1 MVSSNR
7 FSTLTSNKS
16 DTTNKEAEDN
26 VITTLDRD
34 TTLSNQFSSFINISN
49 DISVTNIR
57 EDSEKL
63 SLKQTNNNIPKEL
76 ITTLNVHGKKNVV
89 TNSKRQKNIS
99 SNSKNSRNKNV
110 SVITGYG
117 VIYST
122 DSRTCS
128 EQCHLTL

>member
-1 MVSSNR
+1 MT
-7 FSTLTSNKS
+7 FPLQT
-16 DTTNKEAEDN
+16 
-26 VITTLDRD
+26 
-34 TTLSNQFSSFINISN
+34 SNQFSSFTNINN

-63 SLKQTNNNIPKEL
+63 SLKEL
-76 ITTLNVHGKKNVV
+76 ITNLNVHGKKNVV

-99 SNSKNSRNKNV
+99 SNSKNSKNKNV

-122 DSRTCS
+122 DRRTCS

>member
-1 MVSSNR
+1 MT
-7 FSTLTSNKS
+7 FPLQT
-16 DTTNKEAEDN
+16 
-26 VITTLDRD
+26 
-34 TTLSNQFSSFINISN
+34 SNQFSSFTNINN

-76 ITTLNVHGKKNVV
+76 ITNLNVHGKKNVV

-99 SNSKNSRNKNV
+99 SNSKNSKNKNV